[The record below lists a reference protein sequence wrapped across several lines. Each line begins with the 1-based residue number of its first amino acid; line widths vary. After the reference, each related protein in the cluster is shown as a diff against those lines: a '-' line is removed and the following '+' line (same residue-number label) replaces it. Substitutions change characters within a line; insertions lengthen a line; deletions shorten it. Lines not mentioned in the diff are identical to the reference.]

1 MKLWEYVVRRLIALL
16 PVIIGVT
23 VIAFVLW
30 KAIPID
36 PAIAY
41 LGPKAKPEQIAAFH
55 AEWHLNDPLPNQY
68 FYYMGRLLTGNLGP
82 SFVNHVPVTEDLATY
97 LPATLELTITAMLF
111 ALPVGIYLG
120 IKSAANPNKWV
131 DLVSRF
137 IAIIGVAIPIYWLA
151 IMLKIFFHEDLGVI
165 GMNDLLPLD
174 GRLGATMTPPPTVTG
189 FYTIDSLLALNY
201 PDFVSAVTH
210 LILPAFTL
218 GFAQL
223 AIILR
228 MTRSGMIEV
237 LGQDYIRTAR
247 AKGVPE
253 RQVVFRHAFRNAMNA
268 TLTVAGLTVGSAFA
282 GDVYVESI
290 FNWPGIGKYFLQAA
304 LHAGFTDLL
313 GYLFVVTVFYVS
325 VNLVVDVLYAT
336 VDPHVTLGGA

>member
-1 MKLWEYVVRRLIALL
+1 MKLWEYVVRRLIALI

-23 VIAFVLW
+23 IIAFILW

-36 PAIAY
+36 PALSY
-41 LGPKAKPEQIAAFH
+41 LGPKAKPAQIAEFH
-55 AEWHLNDPLPNQY
+55 AEWHLDDPLPSQY
-68 FYYMGRLLTGNLGP
+68 FFYVGRLFTGNWGP
-82 SFVNHVPVTEDLATY
+82 SFVNHFPVLNNLATF
-97 LPATLELTITAMLF
+97 LPATLELTVFAMLF

-120 IKSAANPNKWV
+120 IMSAMKRNQWV
-131 DLVSRF
+131 DHISRF
-137 IAIIGVAIPIYWLA
+137 IAIMGVAIPIYWLG
-151 IMLKIFFHEDLGVI
+151 IMLKILFHEDLALVGLNI
-165 GMNDLLPLD
+165 LPLD
-174 GRLGATMTPPPTVTG
+174 GRLDPTMTPPPTVTG
-189 FYTIDSLLALNY
+189 FYTIDSLLALNL
-201 PDFVSAVTH
+201 PDFISAIAH

-228 MTRSGMIEV
+228 MTRSGMLEV

-253 RQVVFRHAFRNAMNA
+253 REVIFRHGFHNAMNA

-282 GDVYVESI
+282 GDVYVENI
-290 FNWPGIGKYFLQAA
+290 FSWPGIGKYFLQAA

-313 GYLFVVTVFYVS
+313 GYLFIVTIFYVS
-325 VNLVVDVLYAT
+325 ANLVVDILYAAM
-336 VDPHVTLGGA
+336 DPQVRLGGS